1 MAAATDIAAL
11 FRQHD
16 KNGDGSIDRNELFE
30 VMKRVGLSE
39 AECENMFIEADLNKD
54 GVIQY
59 EEFVAW
65 IFDDAPK
72 KEEPTSESPFMRR
85 AFERVVYVAST
96 VFDAMQHGACIPGDK
111 EFEERSAQAMKEY
124 VDLLGMAF
132 DSFDEK
138 GEGELPPCVAK
149 RFFSNWVSEQA
160 RAGREFGA
168 TAMLAY
174 GKALLPMALE
184 GDRSS
189 QNLSEEDAC
198 TEKMQKVLQF
208 KKMVA
213 DLLSKVEAKV
223 EQHLRD
229 YLAHKDERDNA
240 AFEFIDVDGS
250 GTITK
255 AEFMDKLTFGTGNN
269 KELMKILGFPE
280 LTPS

>member
-174 GKALLPMALE
+174 GKTLCYSLVLHAYAWHL
-184 GDRSS
+184 R
-189 QNLSEEDAC
+189 DAC

-280 LTPS
+280 FPPS